1 MKLGE
6 IIQQYRKDHGLSL
19 RAFAEKCGVSN
30 AYLSMLE
37 SGRHPTSGRPIV
49 PTLRIINKIADAMG
63 LTLDELLINVED
75 MPVTVSTSKQVH
87 HSKFSHEEITII
99 KLYREADPEKRN
111 LVKQLLAYQS
121 RLEELKKN
129 GGKNDEM

>member
-6 IIQQYRKDHGLSL
+6 LIQNYRKEHGLSL
-19 RAFAEKCGVSN
+19 RAFAEKCHISN

-37 SGRHPTSGRPIV
+37 SGRHPTSGRPII
-49 PTLRIINKIADAMG
+49 PTLGVFTKIANGMG
-63 LTLDELLINVED
+63 ISLDELLLNVED
-75 MPVTVSTSKQVH
+75 MPVTISNSHKPVNP
-87 HSKFSHEEITII
+87 KFTYEEVTII

-121 RLEELKKN
+121 KLEEFKKN